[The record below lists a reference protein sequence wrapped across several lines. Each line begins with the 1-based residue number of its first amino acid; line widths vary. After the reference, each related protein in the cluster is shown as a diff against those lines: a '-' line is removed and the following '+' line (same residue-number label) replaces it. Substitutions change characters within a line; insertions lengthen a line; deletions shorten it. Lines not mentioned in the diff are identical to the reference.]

1 MESIVDKLYDTW
13 IPAFNNFRIPYDIE
27 LGLVQDGHE
36 YYDSVDR
43 LSEAPTFLGFL
54 YPQKDKNYYNPQL
67 TPAGKLYLSSH
78 RKGEILLRQLLKHQL
93 PSPYYTYKATDHGAV
108 FWVKPYLELFR
119 LIRHFGSVTFDELM
133 LFGLQLTDYRKFEQ
147 VVAMI
152 DAFRNDKLNHKGR
165 YRQFLDEQTKQVISD
180 IFETEIREGNTKTR
194 ETKDDS
200 LKNFIATKKSN
211 MRDYA
216 DSFFRH
222 LRESGMVNI
231 SQSGH
236 SVSIAPEKREE
247 VDFILENVG
256 RDPVFVS
263 KEEEK
268 EFVGYLVN
276 PEFPKLLTDN
286 QESLVKTIH
295 AEFPLVEFDSSLDL
309 NALKDLLDD
318 LREKNKAQLIKQE
331 IINLKDQKE
340 YEDIVKVFNGIKK
353 AEYYD
358 NPLMLEWNTW
368 RAMTMIDGGDIKA
381 NLNFDDFGKP
391 LSTAAGNSADI
402 VCDYGHFGVTVELTL
417 SSGQRQFAME
427 SEPVPRHLGR
437 HKEDI
442 GKQAYC
448 LFVAPTINEATI
460 AFFFGLH
467 KTPID
472 FYGGDTIIV
481 PLELKYFEKMLA
493 DSYKASYIP
502 SPTNVENFF
511 VHISNAADEFNGKD
525 GWRLWYEEV
534 KKIAQNWLDL

>member
-1 MESIVDKLYDTW
+1 MS
-13 IPAFNNFRIPYDIE
+13 
-27 LGLVQDGHE
+27 
-36 YYDSVDR
+36 
-43 LSEAPTFLGFL
+43 
-54 YPQKDKNYYNPQL
+54 QKKQ
-67 TPAGKLYLSSH
+67 
-78 RKGEILLRQLLKHQL
+78 RQLF
-93 PSPYYTYKATDHGAV
+93 PS
-108 FWVKPYLELFR
+108 L
-119 LIRHFGSVTFDELM
+119 
-133 LFGLQLTDYRKFEQ
+133 
-147 VVAMI
+147 
-152 DAFRNDKLNHKGR
+152 
-165 YRQFLDEQTKQVISD
+165 
-180 IFETEIREGNTKTR
+180 
-194 ETKDDS
+194 KDDS

-460 AFFFGLH
+460 AFFF
-467 KTPID
+467 I
-472 FYGGDTIIV
+472 
-481 PLELKYFEKMLA
+481 
-493 DSYKASYIP
+493 
-502 SPTNVENFF
+502 
-511 VHISNAADEFNGKD
+511 
-525 GWRLWYEEV
+525 R
-534 KKIAQNWLDL
+534 